1 MVRGVWL
8 RSGLMDDSPA
18 MAARTNTPTSRFKE
32 EKGRGKP
39 RRGQWEGR
47 DEAQKSLCLTSPHWV
62 AAGGMSSVGQTEHAY
77 KLLGSGSNVINT
89 LFV

>member
-1 MVRGVWL
+1 MRRFRENVVRGVWL

-47 DEAQKSLCLTSPHWV
+47 DEAQKSLCLTCRH
-62 AAGGMSSVGQTEHAY
+62 AAPQCGDVKRGPD
-77 KLLGSGSNVINT
+77 
-89 LFV
+89 